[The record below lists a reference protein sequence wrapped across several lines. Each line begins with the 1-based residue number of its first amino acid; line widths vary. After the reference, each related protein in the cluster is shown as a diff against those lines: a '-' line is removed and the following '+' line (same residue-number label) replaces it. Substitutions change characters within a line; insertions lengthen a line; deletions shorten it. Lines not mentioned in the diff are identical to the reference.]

1 MYIRGYASKYG
12 FLCVVKNSGHGYL
25 SNTRSGCVYF
35 NYKLWYIVVNN
46 TIAKLVGPKLAVA
59 CTCPCR
65 LQNVIYS
72 H

>member
-35 NYKLWYIVVNN
+35 NYILWYIVVNN
-46 TIAKLVGPKLAVA
+46 TIAKLVGP
-59 CTCPCR
+59 
-65 LQNVIYS
+65 N
-72 H
+72 